1 MKSAFAGL
9 NRTLPLPLG
18 KPLQF
23 LFSVLIFAFWAENAL
38 AETASVKIMMDW
50 VIGSTHAP
58 FFIARDREY
67 FKANGVNVETIDA
80 GKGATNVAVAVA
92 GGAYQFGW
100 VDLPSMIRF
109 NAQNPASQLIAVYMS
124 FDETPSCIVTLQSSR
139 IKTPKDL
146 DGKRL
151 AGGPGTAI
159 HDTISVL
166 LEAAGAQ
173 DVRITWVAVSPQLFS
188 PMLKRGE
195 VDGIGAFD
203 NAQVP
208 ALIGLG
214 FKREEIGLIKY
225 ADFGADLYGLA
236 LVTTKN
242 FADENP
248 NTVRGVVA
256 AVNRGT
262 KDAIAAPEAALAL
275 MSKLD
280 PMMNSD
286 VERVRL
292 EIALGHT
299 NTPYVAAHGLSSVT
313 PERLKKTIDSI
324 VTAYKLPVS
333 PAPASVYTDKF
344 LPPKPTGCRHKRRAG
359 TGLIWRNP
367 RVTTQP
373 SLNSVACLVRLT
385 IAAKA
390 SWIQIGIPTTDRFR
404 SVT

>member
-1 MKSAFAGL
+1 VTDQC
-9 NRTLPLPLG
+9 NRPSVRRFLMLSMRVNIISLMRMRGTIQKLLPLI
-18 KPLQF
+18 
-23 LFSVLIFAFWAENAL
+23 LFFTCTIETAL
-38 AETASVKIMMDW
+38 AEATNMKIMMDW

-58 FFIARDREY
+58 FFIARDKGY
-67 FKANGVNVETIDA
+67 FKANGINVEAIDA
-80 GKGATNVAVAVA
+80 GKGATNVAVSVA

-124 FDETPSCIVTLQSSR
+124 FDETPSCIVTLQSSGIR
-139 IKTPKDL
+139 TPKDL

-166 LEAAGAQ
+166 LQAAGAQ
-173 DVRITWVAVSPQLFS
+173 DARITWVAVSPQLFA

-214 FKREEIGLIKY
+214 FKREEIGVIKY
-225 ADFGADLYGLA
+225 SDFGADLYGLA
-236 LVTTKN
+236 LVTMKK

-248 NTVRGVVA
+248 NTVTEVVN

-262 KDAIAAPEAALAL
+262 KDAVANPEATLDL
-275 MSKLD
+275 MTKLD

-299 NTPYVAAHGLSSVT
+299 KTRYTAAHGLSSVT

-324 VTAYKLPVS
+324 VSAYKLPAS
-333 PAPASVYTDKF
+333 PAPGSVFTDKF
-344 LPPKPTGCRHKRRAG
+344 LPSLPERMPPK
-359 TGLIWRNP
+359 N
-367 RVTTQP
+367 
-373 SLNSVACLVRLT
+373 
-385 IAAKA
+385 
-390 SWIQIGIPTTDRFR
+390 
-404 SVT
+404 

>member
-1 MKSAFAGL
+1 MEAAVMKGDLAGW
-9 NRTLPLPLG
+9 NRASSLALS

-23 LFSVLIFAFWAENAL
+23 AFAVLIVACSAGNTF
-38 AETASVKIMMDW
+38 AETGNVKIMMDW

-58 FFIARDREY
+58 FFTAQDKGY
-67 FKANGVNVETIDA
+67 FKANGVNVEAIDA

-92 GGAYQFGW
+92 SGAYQFGW

-124 FDETPSCIVTLQSSR
+124 FDETPSCIVTLRSSG

-173 DVRITWVAVSPQLFS
+173 DARITWVAVSPQLFS

-203 NAQVP
+203 NAQIP

-225 ADFGADLYGLA
+225 SDFGADLYGLA
-236 LVTTKN
+236 LVTTKK

-248 NTVRGVVA
+248 KTVRGVVE

-262 KDAIAAPEAALAL
+262 KDVIAAPEAALAL

-299 NTPYVAAHGLSSVT
+299 NTPYAAAHGLSSVT

-324 VTAYKLPVS
+324 VSAYKLPAS
-333 PAPASVYTDKF
+333 PVPASVYTDMF
-344 LPPKPTGCRHKRRAG
+344 LPPMTERMPPKK
-359 TGLIWRNP
+359 
-367 RVTTQP
+367 
-373 SLNSVACLVRLT
+373 
-385 IAAKA
+385 
-390 SWIQIGIPTTDRFR
+390 
-404 SVT
+404 